1 MRLAQGGRR
10 QEEEGRARRALF
22 LLTPSIY
29 LLSIPVVCALASTVP
44 VGADPLLVVDRD
56 PVSSDDA
63 LPGERLRTVMVR
75 QYTLSGRI
83 RPLLFWF
90 GRDNIGMA
98 RLVWRRDDRGARGYE
113 LLVGTDPARAP
124 RSLNRW
130 GYIAE
135 EVLGS
140 NGAMLALMTGADE
153 VSYDEAEASTTR
165 SSSTGDFRAIRARVH
180 DADATWRV
188 ATVQTSRAFTIHD
201 VVAALDRVRRD
212 TATTAPR
219 ARHVPAR
226 ARPGF
231 LVALADLIDEVVGVG
246 RGRTTADELKRLS
259 LEYLF
264 GQRTYELR
272 VRAVRPDLIQLGG
285 QPTPVVQASFEIRTP
300 VTNARTRF
308 EITCGTDGGLAG
320 VPVAMEWQPRW
331 WLKVGLR
338 LDESEP
344 AS

>member
-1 MRLAQGGRR
+1 MGLAHGGR
-10 QEEEGRARRALF
+10 QEEEGRAGRALF
-22 LLTPSIY
+22 LLTPFFY
-29 LLSIPVVCALASTVP
+29 LLSIPVLCALAWTIP
-44 VGADPLLVVDRD
+44 VVADPLPIVEKD
-56 PVSSDDA
+56 PVWSDDA

-90 GRDNIGMA
+90 GRDNVGMA
-98 RLVWRRDDRGARGYE
+98 RVVWRRDDRGARGYE

-140 NGAMLALMTGADE
+140 DGALLALMTGADE

-180 DADATWRV
+180 DGNATWQV
-188 ATVQTSRAFTIHD
+188 ATVQTPRAFTIHD
-201 VVAALDRVRRD
+201 VGAALDRVRRD
-212 TATTAPR
+212 TAATAPR
-219 ARHVPAR
+219 SRHVPAR
-226 ARPGF
+226 AQPGF
-231 LVALADLIDEVVGVG
+231 LIAVADLIDEVVAVG
-246 RGRTTADELKRLS
+246 RGRSTADELKRLRV
-259 LEYLF
+259 EYLF
-264 GQRTYELR
+264 GQRPYELR
-272 VRAVRPDLIQLGG
+272 VRDVRPDVIQLGG
-285 QPTPVVQASFEIRTP
+285 RQTPVVHASFEIRTP
-300 VTNARTRF
+300 ATDARTRF

-338 LDESEP
+338 LDDSEP